1 MYNEDAPLATN
12 KLISWNDSKGN
23 LNFGVNR
30 KKLRSKQYKRIGLHL
45 IINPNNM
52 QGDEDSPKLINCKGC
67 EKNIDNKNE
76 RCLDNEYYRELIYIE
91 ETIKEKDLKIEIR
104 MANKDLDYND
114 NIKKMIKNRKSIKE
128 KEEEVEEINLE
139 ETYLIKK
146 EFNLNWQNIP
156 IPGGYRQWKVETWDH
171 IWKCKENDN
180 TLRGVIEE
188 AIYLKTEEIRQA
200 ADMEKILTFHKIFN
214 LFVEILY
221 TNSLILKKE
230 EQPLIRELWESIY
243 DHIRTTIW
251 KSRCDQV
258 IAIEKD
264 KGIMKIDKRKRKEA
278 SNADKETKKKKIKP
292 PDKIEKTKKI
302 HL

>member
-156 IPGGYRQWKVETWDH
+156 IPGGYRQWSKKRTDAY
-171 IWKCKENDN
+171 WKN
-180 TLRGVIEE
+180 
-188 AIYLKTEEIRQA
+188 
-200 ADMEKILTFHKIFN
+200 
-214 LFVEILY
+214 EIL
-221 TNSLILKKE
+221 NSTHLEGLFMFNFKNEFNWQYLLKFINNRNKYIKL
-230 EQPLIRELWESIY
+230 QCGRSDTY
-243 DHIRTTIW
+243 
-251 KSRCDQV
+251 
-258 IAIEKD
+258 
-264 KGIMKIDKRKRKEA
+264 KRA
-278 SNADKETKKKKIKP
+278 YKIKNLL
-292 PDKIEKTKKI
+292 KELLTYKLLNERKTPGI
-302 HL
+302 DSNLCL